1 MGRPRL
7 TGQTIPGQTR
17 LSRVTKVSLF
27 FRFFRERNFRRIEKC
42 KNPWRAAA
50 PQKEREREREVREH
64 KGETTPVAGAR
75 VCKEI
80 TVSRGCTK
88 RGHRDEQIHWWILL
102 YIKCCDDCCCP
113 LARGCKDPLPSPPF
127 FRVIPAPSHQPPL
140 LLSRTNHVPLRIIVV
155 IPLFFFF
162 FEIRQNTLLLL
173 LRDYFSRFN
182 RLCRS
187 RRDRSCWIT
196 SREKP
201 IKHGSFFLSF
211 STPGSTHFFFFFFH
225 SRDRLLNFFS
235 LFACELFSTQA
246 FQ

>member
-102 YIKCCDDCCCP
+102 YIKFCDDCCCP
-113 LARGCKDPLPSPPF
+113 LARGCKDPLPSLPPF

-155 IPLFFFF
+155 IPLFFFS
-162 FEIRQNTLLLL
+162 
-173 LRDYFSRFN
+173 SRFA
-182 RLCRS
+182 R
-187 RRDRSCWIT
+187 I
-196 SREKP
+196 
-201 IKHGSFFLSF
+201 HSFYF
-211 STPGSTHFFFFFFH
+211 
-225 SRDRLLNFFS
+225 
-235 LFACELFSTQA
+235 
-246 FQ
+246 